1 MTTRLGW
8 LVLFLLGC
16 CLLTGLLSS
25 QAEHMSKPA
34 PPAVTPSPAPA
45 PAEPYTVPP
54 MGKASRCREKVVLKH
69 LLGPM
74 EPLSAIL
81 YPLRRR
87 VSRPLGAALHLRR
100 ALVGATKAL
109 VQKCLLN
116 FHLHR
121 ILPLPWNRTPIPP
134 CPSRR
139 SFCWGWL
146 HVFHLAFLLTI
157 RYN

>member
-8 LVLFLLGC
+8 VVLFLLGC
-16 CLLTGLLSS
+16 CPLTGLLSS

-87 VSRPLGAALHLRR
+87 VSRPPGAALHLRR
-100 ALVGATKAL
+100 ALAGATKAL
-109 VQKCLLN
+109 GQKCLLN
-116 FHLHR
+116 FLSAPTHPSVLR
-121 ILPLPWNRTPIPP
+121 LEPTRTVYTWD
-134 CPSRR
+134 ST
-139 SFCWGWL
+139 SF
-146 HVFHLAFLLTI
+146 
-157 RYN
+157 